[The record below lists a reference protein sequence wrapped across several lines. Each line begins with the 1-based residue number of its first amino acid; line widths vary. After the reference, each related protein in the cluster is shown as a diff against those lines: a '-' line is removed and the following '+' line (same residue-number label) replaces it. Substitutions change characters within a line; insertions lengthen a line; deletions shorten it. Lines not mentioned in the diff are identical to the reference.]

1 MMSAAQ
7 RVAHHM
13 NTAREAMDAARSEL
27 KAKDF
32 KKGDESLHFVEINIR
47 MARQALHD
55 MGVKK

>member
-1 MMSAAQ
+1 
-7 RVAHHM
+7 M